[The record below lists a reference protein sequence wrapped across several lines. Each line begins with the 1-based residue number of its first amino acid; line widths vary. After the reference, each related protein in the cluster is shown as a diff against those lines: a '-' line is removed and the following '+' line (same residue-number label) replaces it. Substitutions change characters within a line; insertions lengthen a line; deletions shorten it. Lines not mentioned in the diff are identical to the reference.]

1 VAGTLVLNASYEPL
15 CIVPL
20 RRAVVLVLAEKAV
33 VVEEGETLLRSERLA
48 MNAPTV
54 VRLSRYVRVPYRR
67 AVPLTRRAVLA
78 RDGHRCAYCSARA
91 DTIDHVL
98 PRSRGGGHIWTNVVA
113 ACARCNHRKGDRLL
127 SEMGWRQVP
136 TADRAA
142 GHRGRRFR
150 LGRPRPGLG
159 PLPQL
164 GRGRSRRRH
173 RRGGHGLVG
182 H

>member
-20 RRAVVLVLAEKAV
+20 RRAVVLVLAEKAI

-67 AVPLTRRAVLA
+67 AVPLTRRAVLD
-78 RDGHRCAYCSARA
+78 RDGHRCAYCAARA

-98 PRSRGGGHIWTNVVA
+98 PRSRGGSHTWTNVVA

-136 TADRAA
+136 PPAEPPATVALVLGWAARDPAWDRYLSWVGARRDEAIGEATA
-142 GHRGRRFR
+142 
-150 LGRPRPGLG
+150 
-159 PLPQL
+159 
-164 GRGRSRRRH
+164 
-173 RRGGHGLVG
+173 
-182 H
+182 